1 MCSLLFF
8 HQKSK
13 LHISLSRVL
22 CAITVKIRERNQKRP
37 KYKKLNLEEM
47 ARRLT
52 FVM

>member
-13 LHISLSRVL
+13 LHISLSRAL

-47 ARRLT
+47 AGTIHLI
-52 FVM
+52 V